1 VEACDAI
8 NLRRNGDDFSAAYVH
23 YIGKC
28 REIHRLPRAGIQHK
42 IRFQPA
48 SRKTLLNL
56 VRAIYP
62 GSFDPLTNGH
72 LDLIER
78 GSKIFDELIVAIL
91 RNAEKDPLFNLAE
104 RMEML
109 EEMVK
114 GYKNVRVEAF
124 EGLLVD
130 YAMQKKA
137 KAVLRGI
144 RAISDYEYE
153 LQMALMNRK
162 LQPQLETVFMM
173 PAEAYSYLSS
183 RLVKEIFRLGG
194 SVRGLVPELVEQ
206 RLREKFHGTA
216 AII

>member
-1 VEACDAI
+1 M
-8 NLRRNGDDFSAAYVH
+8 
-23 YIGKC
+23 
-28 REIHRLPRAGIQHK
+28 
-42 IRFQPA
+42 
-48 SRKTLLNL
+48 NL

-78 GSKIFDELIVAIL
+78 GSKIFDELIVGIL
-91 RNAEKDPLFNLAE
+91 RNAEKDPLFTLAE
-104 RMEML
+104 RLDML
-109 EEMVK
+109 NQMVK
-114 GYKNVRVEAF
+114 RLENLRVDSF

-130 YAMQKKA
+130 YAMQKNA

-183 RLVKEIFRLGG
+183 RLVKEVFRLGG
-194 SVRGLVPELVEQ
+194 SVRGLVPELVEE
-206 RLREKFHGTA
+206 RLREKFHHTTA
-216 AII
+216 TMK